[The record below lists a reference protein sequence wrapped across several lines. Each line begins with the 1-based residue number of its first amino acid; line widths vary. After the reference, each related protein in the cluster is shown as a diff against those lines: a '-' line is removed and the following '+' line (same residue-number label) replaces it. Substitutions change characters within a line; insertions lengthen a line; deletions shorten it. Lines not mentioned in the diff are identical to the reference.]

1 MMAMTDAGK
10 TTHELLE
17 ELTELHRRIDELTA
31 EGVRLAKNEERYR
44 SFVNN
49 IEDGCF
55 ETDLDGNV
63 TFSNEACSRIYGF
76 SPEDFQRLNF
86 RTYTKPEEAEKVF
99 AVYHR
104 VYKTG
109 EPAKTYYHEFT
120 SGKGDVRIVEGSV
133 ALIRN
138 PQGKAVGFR
147 GIVRDATARKR
158 WEAELERYRNF
169 VENVEDGCYEYDLKG
184 HCIFCNEGM
193 ARMNGYT
200 REEYIKLNM
209 VERHGS
215 EAEANQAFELHNRVY
230 RTGLPVKRYT
240 INGIHKN
247 GTIRTFEASVSLI
260 RNEKGEPIGFR
271 GIAHDITDQKRMED
285 EQRRLR
291 EELFQAQ
298 KMEAI
303 GTLAGGI
310 AHDFNNLLM
319 GIQGH
324 VSLMLLELGPSHPF
338 NERLKMIESQVQS
351 GGNLTR
357 QLLGF
362 ARGGR
367 YEVKPTNLNELVEN
381 AISVFGRTKKEVAIQ
396 RRFAPD
402 LKNVEVDRGQI
413 EQVLLNLFVNA
424 WHAMPMGGT
433 LTLETKNVV
442 LDEFYVKP
450 HNVQVGPYVKL
461 SVTDTGIGM
470 DETVRE
476 RIFEPFFTTKEMG
489 RGTGLGLA
497 SAYGII
503 KGHKGMITVYSE
515 KGHGTTFNIY
525 LPASDQDEIRT
536 ERPVHKVSRGRE
548 TILVVDDE
556 KTITDVTADMLAGL
570 GYQALTAGSGE
581 EAVEIYRSK
590 SETIHLVIMDMIMP
604 GMSGG
609 ETFDRIKAMN
619 PGVKVILSSGY
630 SLNGNARVIM
640 DRGVRAFL
648 QKPFLLGE
656 LAEKVRDVLDE
667 S

>member
-1 MMAMTDAGK
+1 
-10 TTHELLE
+10 
-17 ELTELHRRIDELTA
+17 
-31 EGVRLAKNEERYR
+31 
-44 SFVNN
+44 
-49 IEDGCF
+49 
-55 ETDLDGNV
+55 
-63 TFSNEACSRIYGF
+63 
-76 SPEDFQRLNF
+76 
-86 RTYTKPEEAEKVF
+86 
-99 AVYHR
+99 
-104 VYKTG
+104 
-109 EPAKTYYHEFT
+109 
-120 SGKGDVRIVEGSV
+120 
-133 ALIRN
+133 
-138 PQGKAVGFR
+138 
-147 GIVRDATARKR
+147 
-158 WEAELERYRNF
+158 
-169 VENVEDGCYEYDLKG
+169 
-184 HCIFCNEGM
+184 
-193 ARMNGYT
+193 
-200 REEYIKLNM
+200 
-209 VERHGS
+209 
-215 EAEANQAFELHNRVY
+215 
-230 RTGLPVKRYT
+230 
-240 INGIHKN
+240 
-247 GTIRTFEASVSLI
+247 
-260 RNEKGEPIGFR
+260 
-271 GIAHDITDQKRMED
+271 MED